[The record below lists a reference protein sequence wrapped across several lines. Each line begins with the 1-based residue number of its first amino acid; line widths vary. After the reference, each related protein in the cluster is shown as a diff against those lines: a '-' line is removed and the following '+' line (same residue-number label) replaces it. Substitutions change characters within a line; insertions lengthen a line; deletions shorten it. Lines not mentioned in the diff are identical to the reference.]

1 VRSYGALLAEAA
13 RPLHVSKQ
21 NILRGVDKG
30 EGLLRKRKW
39 TLQDFSEV
47 AE

>member
-1 VRSYGALLAEAA
+1 MA
-13 RPLHVSKQ
+13 RTLHVSKQ